1 MRGSAIALAGFLVL
15 SVVGGAASGLASP
28 PGEWYASLAKPSWNP
43 PNWIFGPVWTALY
56 AMIGVAGWRLWRR
69 HRGGREGARR
79 ALGAFFV
86 QLALNFAWTPVFF
99 GMHRPDAALAV
110 IVAMLGAIVA
120 TIVLSWRVDR
130 PTALLLVPYAAWVS
144 FATAL
149 NAAIWRLN

>member
-15 SVVGGAASGLASP
+15 CVVGGAASGLASP

-69 HRGGREGARR
+69 RAAPGATR
-79 ALGAFFV
+79 AMGWYGA

-99 GMHRPDAALAV
+99 GLHRPGAALAV

-120 TIVLSWRVDR
+120 TIALSWRVDR
-130 PTALLLVPYAAWVS
+130 PAALLLAPYAAWVS